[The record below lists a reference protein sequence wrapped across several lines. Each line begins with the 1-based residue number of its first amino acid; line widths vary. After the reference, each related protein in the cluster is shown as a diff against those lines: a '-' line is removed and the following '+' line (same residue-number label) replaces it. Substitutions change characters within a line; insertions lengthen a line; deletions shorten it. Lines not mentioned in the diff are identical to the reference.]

1 MRNAL
6 FGEVL
11 CAVVFLAICAVEFA
25 SKWSVVTHIRKI
37 SKSTGSR
44 VPT

>member
-1 MRNAL
+1 VVYDVRSKNIKIRHARMRNAL

-25 SKWSVVTHIRKI
+25 SK
-37 SKSTGSR
+37 
-44 VPT
+44 